1 MELRLEAVANE
12 QDALLVLPQGA
23 TPIFRISQQSLGLQK
38 GSAMSRMLSWSS
50 RWQCWTRSTR
60 RSRTKRHTTS
70 RLEALEARLNLAAV
84 LVVETADSYWL
95 IEEPSSDS
103 LAPASQADDL
113 CGEDYGG
120 GCWENDSS
128 WDDGLTHE
136 LPSSVTPVTS
146 NGQALDATKATL
158 TNSLLAELWSSEP
171 DFYYEDVL
179 SVKLYDGTTMDALMS
194 SGLFDDGGSDS
205 FNSLASQTSDHL
217 VASNSGNTASSNTQS
232 ASNNFGLTNAVS
244 NGSAKQNSAV
254 TVKADESDNADLL
267 AAAKA
272 EVASWSKRVEA
283 ESVVMSNAGQAAKME
298 TLASTETTS
307 QTIAASQVTIETL
320 APSSRDESVSDT
332 AALATIESASTSPTT
347 VVAREM
353 TKLESFFAKF
363 PTFGIVSGSSSMLR
377 FVRGTGDAKQT
388 TSAESDDGNPS
399 TEIENDSLSYSQ
411 WASLFGTV
419 SLLGTSLW
427 RNGNNDSRDS
437 LPPFRSKDD
446 RKRPVVC

>member
-1 MELRLEAVANE
+1 M
-12 QDALLVLPQGA
+12 
-23 TPIFRISQQSLGLQK
+23 
-38 GSAMSRMLSWSS
+38 
-50 RWQCWTRSTR
+50 
-60 RSRTKRHTTS
+60 
-70 RLEALEARLNLAAV
+70 

-113 CGEDYGG
+113 YGEDYGG
-120 GCWENDSS
+120 GSWEDDSS

-158 TNSLLAELWSSEP
+158 TNSLLAELWYSEP

-217 VASNSGNTASSNTQS
+217 VASNSGNTSSSNTQS

-244 NGSAKQNSAV
+244 NGSAKPNSAV
-254 TVKADESDNADLL
+254 TVKADESENADLL
-267 AAAKA
+267 AAARA

-307 QTIAASQVTIETL
+307 QTIAASPVTIETL
-320 APSSRDESVSDT
+320 APRSRDESVSDT

-363 PTFGIVSGSSSMLR
+363 PTVGIVSGSSSMLR

>member
-1 MELRLEAVANE
+1 MRLEAVANE

-23 TPIFRISQQSLGLQK
+23 IPIFRISQQSFGLQK
-38 GSAMSRMLSWSS
+38 GSAMNRMLSWSS
-50 RWQCWTRSTR
+50 RWQSWTKSTQ
-60 RSRTKRHTTS
+60 RSRIRRCATS

-84 LVVETADSYWL
+84 LVVETADAYWL

-103 LAPASQADDL
+103 LAPSSQADDL
-113 CGEDYGG
+113 YGEDYGG
-120 GCWENDSS
+120 GCWE
-128 WDDGLTHE
+128 DDLFVDYGLAQE

-146 NGQALDATKATL
+146 NGHALDATKATL
-158 TNSLLAELWSSEP
+158 TSSLLAELWSSEP
-171 DFYYEDVL
+171 DFFYEDVL

-205 FNSLASQTSDHL
+205 FNSPSSQTSDRPI
-217 VASNSGNTASSNTQS
+217 ASNSSNTATSSTQS
-232 ASNNFGLTNAVS
+232 ASSNFSLANAIS

-254 TVKADESDNADLL
+254 TVNADESDNADLL

-283 ESVVMSNAGQAAKME
+283 ESVAMSNVGQAAKLE
-298 TLASTETTS
+298 TLASAENAS

-320 APSSRDESVSDT
+320 APSSRDDSVSDA
-332 AALATIESASTSPTT
+332 AALATIESVSTSPTT

-353 TKLESFFAKF
+353 TKSESFFAKF
-363 PTFGIVSGSSSMLR
+363 PTFGIVSGTSSMLR
-377 FVRGTGDAKQT
+377 FVRGTGDTKQT
-388 TSAESDDGNPS
+388 TSAESGDGNPS

-437 LPPFRSKDD
+437 LPSFRSKDD